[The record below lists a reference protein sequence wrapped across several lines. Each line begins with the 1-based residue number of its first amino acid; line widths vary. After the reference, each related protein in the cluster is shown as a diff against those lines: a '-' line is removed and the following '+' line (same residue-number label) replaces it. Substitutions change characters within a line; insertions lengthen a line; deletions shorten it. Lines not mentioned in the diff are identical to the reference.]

1 MDSAEHIKEMV
12 DFEVEEQKKKTEA
25 QTMTDYFKQMLP
37 WESQEIA
44 RKSARRSGRV
54 LRRNK

>member
-25 QTMTDYFKQMLP
+25 QTMTDNLKQMLP
-37 WESQEIA
+37 WESQEIDI
-44 RKSARRSGRV
+44 KS
-54 LRRNK
+54 L